1 MIVLTWSSK
10 EVALW
15 QVDLSSFE
23 HPVILLGG
31 FYLLDF
37 QLFFQEKI
45 ADEDWEDE
53 EKKLLLRILQ
63 KTITEDPKENP
74 ITEKPKEDSFYCET

>member
-1 MIVLTWSSK
+1 M
-10 EVALW
+10 
-15 QVDLSSFE
+15 DLSSFE
-23 HPVILLGG
+23 HPVMLLLG

-45 ADEDWEDE
+45 VDEDWEDE
-53 EKKLLLRILQ
+53 EKKLLLRILK